1 MINYTSLYS
10 KLVIDFLPG
19 EENEKP
25 LDPNKIKNKS
35 NNLDIVKIVLNM
47 DQTKLV

>member
-1 MINYTSLYS
+1 MINYKGSYS

-25 LDPNKIKNKS
+25 FDPTKIKNKS

-47 DQTKLV
+47 DQTRLV